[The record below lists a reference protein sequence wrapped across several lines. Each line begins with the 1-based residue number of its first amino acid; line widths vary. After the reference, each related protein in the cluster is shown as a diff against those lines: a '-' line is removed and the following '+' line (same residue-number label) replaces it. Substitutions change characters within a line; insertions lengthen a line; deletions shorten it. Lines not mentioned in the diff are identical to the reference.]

1 MLTCKDFL
9 NELGDYLDESLDPD
23 VRAKLHQHVSE
34 CPNCWVILDT
44 TEKTIRVYRGM
55 DPQTLPDDVHNRLMN
70 AVEKKI
76 STVKTPTSSSSV

>member
-23 VRAKLHQHVSE
+23 IRARLHQHVTE

-44 TEKTIRVYRGM
+44 TQKTIKVYKGLE
-55 DPQTLPDDVHNRLMN
+55 PQSIPSDLHTRLMS
-70 AVEKKI
+70 ALQKKM
-76 STVKTPTSSSSV
+76 TAARTGQA